1 MRHHDWPERLADFVR
16 ARRKTPFAWGANDCA
31 LFAADA
37 VHAITGV
44 DPAAECRGYSDERE
58 ALRIIK
64 DAGGMRGLVSL
75 PEKPVGMAQRG
86 DVVIALI
93 DGRETF
99 GVCVGENYA
108 APGVDRLV
116 VRPMAEVIAAFEVS

>member
-1 MRHHDWPERLADFVR
+1 MRHPDWPERLAEFVR
-16 ARRKTPFAWGANDCA
+16 ARRKTPFEWGRHDCA

-37 VHAITGV
+37 VQAITGV
-44 DPAAECRGYSDERE
+44 DPAAEYRGYSDERE

-64 DAGGMRGLVSL
+64 DAGGMRGLVPL

-86 DVVIALI
+86 DAVIALI
-93 DGRETF
+93 EGRETF
-99 GVCVGENYA
+99 GVCVGENYV

-116 VRPMAEVIAAFEVS
+116 VRPMTEAIAAFEVS